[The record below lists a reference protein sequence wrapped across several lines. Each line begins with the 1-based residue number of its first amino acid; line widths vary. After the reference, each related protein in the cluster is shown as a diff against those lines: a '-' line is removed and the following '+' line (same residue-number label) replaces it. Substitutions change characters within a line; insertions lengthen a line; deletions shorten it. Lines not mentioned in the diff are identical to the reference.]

1 MLYPQNGDR
10 IVTTD
15 SVTSLHLCIQW
26 KVKLG
31 LVLAAVDRRALPI
44 ESPGYAHGAGLC
56 TAKCGRILCRIRRLT
71 SMLVDVGPSTDAWPL
86 RRRTYGYLPSRRA
99 D

>member
-1 MLYPQNGDR
+1 M
-10 IVTTD
+10 
-15 SVTSLHLCIQW
+15 QW

-31 LVLAAVDRRALPI
+31 LALVAVDSRALPI
-44 ESPGYAHGAGLC
+44 ESPAYANGAGLS
-56 TAKCGRILCRIRRLT
+56 TAKCGGILCRIRRLT

-86 RRRTYGYLPSRRA
+86 RRRTYGYLPSRRV